1 MKKNVQQINKNI
13 SSKKAFTL
21 VEMLI
26 SIAVFMSVMV
36 VAMTALVTVINTNKQ
51 TQEIKSVVDN
61 VTFAIDSIA
70 RNARVGINYSCM
82 PAVTSGQP
90 SFAGDCPNNPG
101 NGLNAFSFVN
111 INGPYQYRF
120 VPSAS
125 LSLGQGNIQMCTKS
139 TCNESINSADWQ
151 SITAPTSTVNITNMT
166 FYVLGTASST
176 DPIIANRTQPRVI
189 ITIEGDV
196 MSKEGKRS
204 FMLQTSASERSRLST
219 N

>member
-1 MKKNVQQINKNI
+1 
-13 SSKKAFTL
+13 
-21 VEMLI
+21 
-26 SIAVFMSVMV
+26 
-36 VAMTALVTVINTNKQ
+36 
-51 TQEIKSVVDN
+51 
-61 VTFAIDSIA
+61 
-70 RNARVGINYSCM
+70 
-82 PAVTSGQP
+82 
-90 SFAGDCPNNPG
+90 
-101 NGLNAFSFVN
+101 
-111 INGPYQYRF
+111 
-120 VPSAS
+120 
-125 LSLGQGNIQMCTKS
+125 MCTKS

-196 MSKEGKRS
+196 MSKEGKSS